1 MFNAF
6 DDPLFGFDAVCVSVA
21 TGHGYGRFDD
31 VAVVCGR
38 EKFGD
43 FYFISYLDQPLS
55 FHFKPFLSHDK
66 PPPVSDIPAGIF
78 SGIIPVSTV

>member
-21 TGHGYGRFDD
+21 AGHGYGRFDD

-43 FYFISYLDQPLS
+43 FYFHLLAFFHQPLS
-55 FHFKPFLSHDK
+55 FHFKFFFSHKYAFFLYEY
-66 PPPVSDIPAGIF
+66 AA
-78 SGIIPVSTV
+78 

>member
-21 TGHGYGRFDD
+21 AGHGYGRFDD

-43 FYFISYLDQPLS
+43 FYLISYLDQPLS
-55 FHFKPFLSHDK
+55 FHFKFFFSHKYAFFLYK
-66 PPPVSDIPAGIF
+66 YAM
-78 SGIIPVSTV
+78 